1 MQQMVTLFGALSPV
15 FALVLLGYLLR
26 RIDFPGA
33 AFWPLAERFTY
44 YLLFPSLLV
53 NKLATTALPDSGL
66 GSVTTI
72 LVLQLLL
79 ASLLAL
85 GVGWWARARGAQLTS
100 FFQGSV
106 RFNTYVGLAAAVEF
120 FGSESVVWAA
130 VFIGI
135 SIPLVN
141 VLCVSMFTWALDRD
155 QPLLP
160 VLSRALLGN
169 PLIIGSV
176 LGLFL
181 NISGM
186 GLPLG
191 SGALLALLSPVALPL
206 GLLAVGVGLD
216 FQLLRRLNPILWLG
230 CGFKLILYPLLFWL
244 LNRWISLPDEAFAVL
259 LLFACLPTAPSAYI
273 LARQLGGDAPLM
285 ASMITLQTLLAF
297 MTVPLMLAMLA

>member
-1 MQQMVTLFGALSPV
+1 MQQVVTLFGALSPV

-26 RIDFPGA
+26 RLDFPGA

-53 NKLATTALPDSGL
+53 YKLATTTLPDSGL
-66 GSVTTI
+66 GGVLSL

-85 GVGWWARARGAQLTS
+85 GAGWWIRARGAQLTS
-100 FFQGSV
+100 FFQGAV
-106 RFNTYVGLAAAVEF
+106 RFNTYVGLAAALEL
-120 FGSESVVWAA
+120 FGAEGVVWAA

-135 SIPLVN
+135 TVPLVN
-141 VLCVSMFTWALDRD
+141 VLCVSVFTLALDRD

-181 NISGM
+181 NISGI

-191 SGALLALLSPVALPL
+191 SDALLALLSPVALPL

-216 FQLLRRLNPILWLG
+216 FQLLRRLNPVLWL
-230 CGFKLILYPLLFWL
+230 CCAFKLVIYPLLFWL
-244 LNRWISLPDEAFAVL
+244 LNRWLPLPDAAFVVL

-297 MTVPLMLAMLA
+297 VTVPFMLAILT